1 MNKSPHYN
9 QQAEPEVDDMYLPKL
24 GFWPSVSKNTGA
36 MQQIVPVK
44 GLCMKVLELWS
55 NMKQ

>member
-36 MQQIVPVK
+36 MQIDSPCE
-44 GLCMKVLELWS
+44 GTMSES
-55 NMKQ
+55 TRIME